1 MLLLW
6 GQLDDAVTAH
16 ACSKPA
22 STRPARVQSLRA
34 ANFHVMNLSSIT
46 LWPWHADRMRAL
58 LVSSRRW
65 PVLMFKRT
73 VNLSPIGC
81 AHLTP

>member
-22 STRPARVQSLRA
+22 STRPARVQSLSA
-34 ANFHVMNLSSIT
+34 ANFHVINLSSIT
-46 LWPWHADRMRAL
+46 PWPWHADRMRAL

-65 PVLMFKRT
+65 PVLMLKRT
-73 VNLSPIGC
+73 PDLQEVPSFLFS
-81 AHLTP
+81 